1 MRPQGEA
8 EGLVKHAI
16 LLVEELAKKTLEV
29 TQLLQTA
36 DRDDTVSRLKD
47 LMSLTLA
54 ILIRAVN

>member
-8 EGLVKHAI
+8 EGLVKYAI

-47 LMSLTLA
+47 LASLTLA